1 MTSSISN
8 IDKINEYFKI
18 PISFT
23 KQPLTLNRRIVE
35 DLELIHVF
43 DPSSSTPIY
52 QHTYQPKTSL
62 GKKVL
67 EQYPGLYTTD
77 VRFLKDTQKLLKTY
91 KPYTEPEPYEKD
103 VVSSINNEEE
113 VLQIWDEIKNDTG
126 FKDRYH
132 YIDWPMWEF
141 INNSESMLQAVS
153 MYNLASPLLS
163 LLVPVFIFIIPFFII
178 KIKGVDITFLEYKK
192 LLIQISANHS
202 IGKLFSNFGSAKLEE
217 KVYLIVTSAFYLF
230 SIYQNILTCIRFN
243 NNMTKIHSYFGIIQR
258 YIQHTENNGNR
269 FLKYSKKFESYS
281 TFNGIL
287 ETKLSFLGKI
297 KNTLKTITPYN
308 DIKCCQINQWFNKI
322 KQFGLVLKQF
332 YDIYSNETYN
342 EAFLYSFGFNGYIDT
357 LEGLLH
363 HIDCKNI
370 QFATFSKNK
379 KGVNKLVFKKSYH
392 PSLVNKTP
400 IKNNINLSNHLVIT
414 GPNASG
420 KTTVLKTSIINLI
433 LTQQIGCGFYENVKL
448 SPFKY
453 IHCYL
458 NIPDTS
464 GRDSLF
470 QAEARRCKTI
480 IDCIVENDKDKD
492 SHFCAFDE
500 LYSGTNP
507 DEAVSSAYAFMMY
520 LNKFP
525 KVTCILTTHFIE
537 LCKHLE
543 SSSSTSFKNFH
554 METKLKKDNCE
565 NTNSIYKNN
574 DFEYTYLLKPEIST
588 ISGGVKVLYDMNYPE
603 EIIINSLLKK

>member
-1 MTSSISN
+1 MSSISN
-8 IDKINEYFKI
+8 IEKINEYFKI
-18 PISFT
+18 PISFNN
-23 KQPLTLNRRIVE
+23 QAYTLNQHIIE
-35 DLELIHVF
+35 DLELIRAI
-43 DPSSSTPIY
+43 DPSSTPIY

-77 VRFLKDTQKLLKTY
+77 VCFLKDTQKLLKTY
-91 KPYTEPEPYEKD
+91 KPYTFE
-103 VVSSINNEEE
+103 NNLIVDIEE
-113 VLQIWDEIKNDTG
+113 VIKIWDEIKNDTG
-126 FKDRYH
+126 FKDRYQ

-141 INNSESMLQAVS
+141 INNSESMLQTVS

-163 LLVPVFIFIIPFFII
+163 LLVPVFILIIPFFII
-178 KIKGVDITFLEYKK
+178 KMKGIDITFLEYKK
-192 LLIQISANHS
+192 LLLQISANHS
-202 IGKLFSNFGSAKLEE
+202 IGKLFSNFGSAKFEE
-217 KVYLIVTSAFYLF
+217 KLYLLVTGAFYMF

-243 NNMTKIHSYFGIIQR
+243 NNMIKIHSYFENIQR
-258 YIQHTENNGNR
+258 YIQHTENNGNQ
-269 FLKYSKKFESYS
+269 FLKYSKNFESYS

-287 ETKLSFLGKI
+287 ETKLAFLCKI
-297 KNTLKTITPYN
+297 KNIFKSITPYN
-308 DIKCCQINQWFNKI
+308 IKCCQINQWFNKI

-332 YDIYSNETYN
+332 YDIYNNETYN
-342 EAFLYSFGFNGYIDT
+342 DVFLYSFGFNGYIDT

-363 HIDCKNI
+363 HVECKNI

-379 KGVNKLVFKKSYH
+379 KHTNKLVFKNSYH
-392 PSLVNKTP
+392 PSLVDKSP
-400 IKNNINLSNHLVIT
+400 IKNNINLGNHLVIT

-448 SPFKY
+448 SPFKF

-480 IDCIVENDKDKD
+480 IDCIVENDKD

-507 DEAVSSAYAFMMY
+507 DEAVSSAYAFMTY

-543 SSSSTSFKNFH
+543 TSSSFKNFH
-554 METKLKKDNCE
+554 METKLRNKDE
-565 NTNSIYKNN
+565 TTNSIYKNN
-574 DFEYTYLLKPEIST
+574 DFEYTYFLKPEIST
-588 ISGGVKVLYDMNYPE
+588 VSGGVKVLHDMNYPE